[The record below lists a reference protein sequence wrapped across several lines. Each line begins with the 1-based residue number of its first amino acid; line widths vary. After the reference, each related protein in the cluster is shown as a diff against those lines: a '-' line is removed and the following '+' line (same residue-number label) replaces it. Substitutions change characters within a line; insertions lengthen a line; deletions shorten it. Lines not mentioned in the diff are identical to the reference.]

1 MSVVYIKDTVVLIQR
16 EGRGSEEYSFSKK
29 DIITSSLDLKDVISY
44 TFKLPRSLSKQ
55 ELDIQAEI
63 YFYENAGLDLSKKY
77 KTFFLYKEL
86 DEDKD
91 NYLVEAISISYDEL
105 KDIFS
110 LTLQKTKF
118 IDYIS
123 LSFMSFEK
131 FYSIYK
137 KKPQNDAFVYLDEKQ
152 SFISVFKNGEYV
164 YAKTLPSLNSLLK
177 NLNMDY
183 DKFVD
188 IISNKGLNEEA
199 YDESERLIYQEISNF
214 FNEYFSN
221 MHNRFAY
228 GKSVFYI
235 DQIDNIY
242 FYTSFKV
249 NNLENNTSFWD
260 LWGVNFVILP
270 VEQFYLEKLSLKY
283 NVEHLEDKINF
294 TIFPRPPKIYKRRT
308 FQLFLVL
315 FLSFSIFAG
324 DFAYRYYQN
333 ENLKKE
339 ISKIKRIKKHK
350 EHLLALLKQKNKRLL
365 LQKEEYKKEIVN
377 MESQI
382 EHIKSILIST
392 LEYLDYPKTFNDLII
407 ISDLLKKNSLKTLEI
422 NKVDNNYSIN
432 IISTSKNRDNIS
444 IFMKDLA
451 DKGYKNVATQAIEN
465 RDGIYTSTI
474 RFLK

>member
-1 MSVVYIKDTVVLIQR
+1 
-16 EGRGSEEYSFSKK
+16 
-29 DIITSSLDLKDVISY
+29 
-44 TFKLPRSLSKQ
+44 
-55 ELDIQAEI
+55 
-63 YFYENAGLDLSKKY
+63 
-77 KTFFLYKEL
+77 
-86 DEDKD
+86 
-91 NYLVEAISISYDEL
+91 
-105 KDIFS
+105 
-110 LTLQKTKF
+110 
-118 IDYIS
+118 
-123 LSFMSFEK
+123 
-131 FYSIYK
+131 
-137 KKPQNDAFVYLDEKQ
+137 
-152 SFISVFKNGEYV
+152 
-164 YAKTLPSLNSLLK
+164 
-177 NLNMDY
+177 
-183 DKFVD
+183 
-188 IISNKGLNEEA
+188 
-199 YDESERLIYQEISNF
+199 
-214 FNEYFSN
+214 
-221 MHNRFAY
+221 
-228 GKSVFYI
+228 
-235 DQIDNIY
+235 
-242 FYTSFKV
+242 
-249 NNLENNTSFWD
+249 

-350 EHLLALLKQKNKRLL
+350 EHLLALLQEKNKRLL
-365 LQKEEYKKEIVN
+365 LQKEEYKKEIIN